1 MHFDLSFPAGLLG
14 ALGPDILL
22 AVGTMVLLIWAVWRP
37 ETAAH
42 QWRVGFA
49 SIVLCVLTGAAIVW
63 YVVQGATAT
72 AGVIAVDNFRWV
84 ANLIFLVGAILSIA
98 LAMDY
103 NRREGMLIAESHVLL
118 LIATSGMML
127 LAASRDLIL
136 IFLGIELMS
145 VSVYVLAGLNRRSAA
160 AAEAALKYFL
170 LGAFAT
176 AFLLYG
182 MALIYGVTGS
192 TDIGVIGQQL
202 AGGDGAP
209 VGLSTSP
216 LLVVGLAM
224 LIVGLGFKVAAFP
237 FHMYTPDVY
246 EGAPTPYTAY
256 MAAAVKAGAFAA
268 FLRIWLEAFGA
279 LEVRAVWHVVVWWL
293 AVATMIVGN
302 VIALVQR
309 NVKRMLAYSSIAHAG
324 YILVAVVSSSA
335 AGASAFLFY
344 ALAYTLATIG
354 AFAVVIAVTRAG
366 DRGLLLDEWAGLW
379 RIQPWLAVAMA
390 VFMLA
395 LLGFPIA
402 GGMGF
407 FAKWYVIQAALSSQ
421 PNPQI
426 YLAVWVVVTSVIS
439 AGYYLGLIMVMF
451 MKHRDADAP
460 TVPAIPGMTKAVIA
474 IAVITIL
481 ALGIYPNGVIEVM
494 RNSAPVVAE
503 QRPPGVQAVVAPRQ

>member
-1 MHFDLSFPAGLLG
+1 MHFDLSLPTGLLG

-22 AVGTMVLLIWAVWRP
+22 AAGTMILLIWAVWRP
-37 ETAAH
+37 ESAEH
-42 QWRVGFA
+42 QWRVGLA
-49 SIVLCVLTGAAIVW
+49 GIVLCVLTAAAIVW
-63 YVVQGATAT
+63 YMGQGATAT
-72 AGVIAVDNFRWV
+72 HGVLAVDDFRWV
-84 ANLIFLVGAILSIA
+84 AGLIFLIGAALSIA
-98 LAMDY
+98 LSMDY
-103 NRREGMLIAESHVLL
+103 NRREGILPAESHVLL
-118 LIATSGMML
+118 LIATSGLLL
-127 LAASRDLIL
+127 LAAARDLIL

-145 VSVYVLAGLNRRSAA
+145 VSVYVLAGLNRRSAI

-182 MALIYGVTGS
+182 MALIYGATGS
-192 TDIGVIGQQL
+192 THIGTIGQQL
-202 AGGDGAP
+202 AGTGGEPA
-209 VGLSTSP
+209 GLATSP
-216 LLVVGLAM
+216 LLVVGLAL

-279 LEVRAVWHVVVWWL
+279 LEVRAVWHIVVWWL
-293 AVATMIVGN
+293 AVLTMIVGN
-302 VIALVQR
+302 VVALVQR

-324 YILVAVVSSSA
+324 YILVAIVSSSA
-335 AGASAFLFY
+335 AGAAAFLFY
-344 ALAYTLATIG
+344 AFAYTLATVG
-354 AFAVVIAVTRAG
+354 AFAVVIAVTRSG
-366 DRGLLLDEWAGLW
+366 DRGLQLDGWSGLW
-379 RIQPWLAVAMA
+379 RVQPWLAIAMA

-407 FAKWYVIQAALSSQ
+407 FAKWYIIQAALSSE

-426 YLAVWVVVTSVIS
+426 YLAIWVVVTSVVS

-451 MKHRDADAP
+451 MKRRDADAP
-460 TVPAIPGMTKAVIA
+460 PFPAVPGMTKAVIA
-474 IAVITIL
+474 VSAIVIL
-481 ALGIYPNGVIEVM
+481 ALGIYPNMVIEVM
-494 RNSAPVVAE
+494 RNSAPAVAE
-503 QRPPGVQAVVAPRQ
+503 QRPPGVQATVAPQQ